1 MNFLRRFF
9 AFGTAAFIICMIA
22 LILIWTGVIPDVTWG
37 AADSVEE
44 GLKASA
50 CAGLFFGFIF
60 AVYTRD

>member
-1 MNFLRRFF
+1 MNFFKRFF
-9 AFGTAAFIICMIA
+9 AFGTLAFILCIIA
-22 LILIWTGVIPDVTWG
+22 LVLIWTGVIPDVTWG

-44 GLKASA
+44 GIKSAA